1 MTPKGRTFLICVIMK
16 IVKFYDEQNRVM
28 EMELDAQSKNKALL
42 IYMEDSPEIRLN
54 KTDVAEL
61 IDVLIAYLDKMEAED

>member
-1 MTPKGRTFLICVIMK
+1 
-16 IVKFYDEQNRVM
+16 
-28 EMELDAQSKNKALL
+28 MELDAQSKNKALL